1 MGELL
6 DLNPKKPLE
15 IGDLPE
21 GATVDTEMSEALTNF
36 FTKSG
41 THNSVGNI
49 DDLGTGFASKDANLG
64 DGIKGWH
71 FLTLLRTGNASFG
84 VQFASCDTQKALRY
98 RPKIAGTWA
107 TWVIIV

>member
-6 DLNPKKPLE
+6 DSNPKKPLE

-49 DDLGTGFASKDANLG
+49 DDLGTGFASKDATL
-64 DGIKGWH
+64 GWH
-71 FLTLLRTGNASFG
+71 QRVAFLTLLRTGNASFG
-84 VQFASCDTQKALRY
+84 VLFAFLRHT
-98 RPKIAGTWA
+98 K
-107 TWVIIV
+107 